1 MYISKAKKKGQ
12 LFKVVNTKFLLLTI
26 LIPKSSLCMKLKK
39 LKLMMSLSLGRLHMI
54 LTNVYPVESAYAQ
67 KDDSKNL
74 KLPHNYI
81 LLCEFIAL
89 SKISEKELF

>member
-1 MYISKAKKKGQ
+1 
-12 LFKVVNTKFLLLTI
+12 
-26 LIPKSSLCMKLKK
+26 
-39 LKLMMSLSLGRLHMI
+39 MSLSLGRLHMI

-89 SKISEKELF
+89 SKISEKELFWGKNIWVLIAAKVDWNSIIFVFFFSLIFS

>member
-1 MYISKAKKKGQ
+1 
-12 LFKVVNTKFLLLTI
+12 
-26 LIPKSSLCMKLKK
+26 
-39 LKLMMSLSLGRLHMI
+39 MI

-81 LLCEFIAL
+81 LVCEFIAL
-89 SKISEKELF
+89 SKISEKKLF